1 MNRRRFLRQ
10 VSGDI
15 ARAAAEGIDPSAA
28 LPSAPEGRHS
38 TGAITVPTA
47 GPPRRYK
54 PGDWVLVEDAL
65 AWLGLDEIGFYALD
79 AVCPHLGCLV
89 RHVGGHFFCPCHGS
103 RFALKDGA
111 RIEGAAPTGLRALE
125 IELDGQGNLVIRRD
139 RPAHPDDRFIA

>member
-10 VSGDI
+10 ISEDI

-28 LPSAPEGRHS
+28 QPPIPERRTPAEPIS
-38 TGAITVPTA
+38 VPTA
-47 GPPRRYK
+47 GPPRQYQ

-65 AWLGLDEIGFYALD
+65 AWLGLDEVGFYALD

-103 RFALKDGA
+103 RFGLKDGV
-111 RIEGAAPTGLRALE
+111 RLEGPAPTGLRALE
-125 IELDGQGNLVIRRD
+125 IALDGQGNLVIRRD